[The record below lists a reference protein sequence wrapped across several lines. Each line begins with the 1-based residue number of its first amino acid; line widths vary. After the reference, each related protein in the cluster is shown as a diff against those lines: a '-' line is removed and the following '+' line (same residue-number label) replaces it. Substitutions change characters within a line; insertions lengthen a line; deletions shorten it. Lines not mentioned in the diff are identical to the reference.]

1 MNKQDLIKYAALAVG
16 AYLIYKYV
24 FADGGLFGSTPGQ
37 LPAGNGT
44 QPPAP
49 PPGPSG
55 QPADTMP
62 PATTAPPY
70 QPPPPPSTSTMER
83 IPDETLHRQKLAS
96 NFDYAK
102 AHGAGL
108 KLSADQWNYYRQQIG
123 GAIRDAGELADR
135 GQLMTAPQ
143 YIGWL
148 TGTTLSG
155 LSHPMASGY
164 GISDF
169 TWLM

>member
-24 FADGGLFGSTPGQ
+24 FADGGIFSSTPGQ

-62 PATTAPPY
+62 PATTAPP
-70 QPPPPPSTSTMER
+70 SNTTMER
-83 IPDETLHRQKLAS
+83 VPDETLHRQKLVS
-96 NFDYAK
+96 NRLYATT
-102 AHGAGL
+102 HQGSL
-108 KLSADQWNYYRQQIG
+108 KLSADQWNYYRQQLNLGIK
-123 GAIRDAGELADR
+123 DAGLLPDR
-135 GQLMTAPQ
+135 SVTMTASQ
-143 YIGWL
+143 YLDWVDG
-148 TGTTLSG
+148 GTTLAG
-155 LSHPMASGY
+155 LSHPVASGY